1 MSLPP
6 MLFRAALTSALALA
20 LAGCREDVG
29 RDISQEP
36 MFVPAA
42 GAELYDLEPAP
53 AWEELPPAPPA
64 PIGRPVAY
72 DDGYGYAE
80 RAYAMDR
87 AFYDVPP
94 DYGFAYEDADPW
106 VWRTDD
112 DYMMFV
118 ELIDGGYRRYYYE
131 PGADYPYFIRD
142 PHYGYGFDRGG
153 ALVTVYNPS
162 GVLLPYD
169 YLADGAIRA
178 GRYRGRGRVLYETA
192 VHERRLPIVRE
203 AWLSRRPT
211 LVASQRPW
219 MEAAVRQKDWRKY
232 RERHDHREIRQFV
245 GERERRKAVIAR
257 AERQD
262 FRQAAA
268 RAHDVRESRRDERSD
283 ERERRAE
290 RGAPRLEHAV
300 REERVRPERPER
312 PARVSV
318 ERDQVRAA
326 REARPERVARGEG
339 RKEDRPARI
348 EPRREQRSVAAR
360 APRPERVA
368 RADDRREGRE
378 APAARVERRRDE
390 QVKVAA
396 PSRPEQR
403 ATRPEVRQGDRRPDR
418 AERRAP
424 KPDQQAEQR
433 RVERPAR
440 AERNERGRPERAE
453 QRAEAPTRD
462 RGGER
467 GGKPPKD

>member
-1 MSLPP
+1 MPLRPTH
-6 MLFRAALTSALALA
+6 FRVALTSALALV
-20 LAGCREDVG
+20 LAGCRDEVRPDVAP
-29 RDISQEP
+29 EP

-42 GAELYDLEPAP
+42 GAELYDLQPAP

-72 DDGYGYAE
+72 DEGYGYAE

-112 DYMMFV
+112 DYMLFV
-118 ELIDGGYRRYYYE
+118 EPVSGGYRRYYYE

-142 PHYGYGFDRGG
+142 PDYGYGFDRGG
-153 ALVTVYNPS
+153 VLVTVYNPS

-169 YLADGAIRA
+169 YLDDGAIRA

-192 VHERRLPIVRE
+192 VYERRLPIVRE

-232 RERHDHREIRQFV
+232 RERHEHREIRHFV

-268 RAHDVRESRRDERSD
+268 RAHDVRESRREERWKRSD

-290 RGAPRLEHAV
+290 RKAPRLEHAV
-300 REERVRPERPER
+300 HEERGRSERSERPER
-312 PARVSV
+312 PARVPERPARVNV
-318 ERDQVRAA
+318 ERPRADQARPA
-326 REARPERVARGEG
+326 REARPERVARAEA
-339 RKEDRPARI
+339 RKEARPARV
-348 EPRREQRSVAAR
+348 EP
-360 APRPERVA
+360 
-368 RADDRREGRE
+368 
-378 APAARVERRRDE
+378 RRDE
-390 QVKVAA
+390 QVKIAA
-396 PSRPEQR
+396 PSRPER
-403 ATRPEVRQGDRRPDR
+403 AARPHGRQEDRRPDR
-418 AERRAP
+418 VERRAP
-424 KPDQQAEQR
+424 KPEAAQR

-440 AERNERGRPERAE
+440 AERAERERPGRAE
-453 QRAEAPTRD
+453 LRAEAPARAKPQARQRAERPEAPARGGE

-467 GGKPPKD
+467 GGKSPKG